1 MKFTDTAV
9 IDSVRRTRDGY
20 LAASAKTARTGIQ
33 IYSGREVDP
42 DNTHGLRDRAQVR
55 VYRSP
60 EAVFNKDTLASMAH
74 RPVTVGHPNEM
85 VDSKNWKR
93 HSAGITGDEVARDGE
108 FVRVPLILMDQAA
121 IDRYEAGERELSW
134 GYTCDL
140 RFGDGMTPEG
150 EAFDAEQVNISANHL
165 ATCRHARGG
174 PELRLGDNRNAKGDK
189 TVATKTILVDGLMVE
204 VTDAAEAAITKL
216 LGQITGLT
224 DSQTKD
230 QAKIGELTAQIATK
244 DGEIAGLNAKLKD
257 AEVTPAKL
265 QQLADQRA
273 VVLGDAQKIM
283 GEAFDGAGKTEADIR
298 RAAVTH
304 KLGDAAKDM
313 SDDAI
318 AGAFKALVPTSDA
331 HGDPV
336 RDVIRDGISSKS
348 DQATSQKAYD
358 GYREDLSKAWQTPA
372 AA

>member
-1 MKFTDTAV
+1 MQFTDAV
-9 IDSVRRTRDGY
+9 VLDGSRRTRDGY
-20 LAASAKTARTGIQ
+20 LVADAKVSRTGIQ
-33 IYSGREVDP
+33 TYLAGEIGLTDRDP
-42 DNTHGLRDRAQVR
+42 RDVIR
-55 VYRSP
+55 VYRS
-60 EAVFNKDTLASMAH
+60 EEEVFAADAMASLAF
-74 RPVTVGHPNEM
+74 RPMTVDHPSEM
-85 VDSKNWKR
+85 VTADNWKK
-93 HSAGITGDEVARDGE
+93 HAVGLAGGDVARDGQ
-108 FVRVPLILMDQAA
+108 FVRVPLTLMDSQAIA
-121 IDRYEAGERELSW
+121 DFEAGRRELSV

-140 RFGDGMTPEG
+140 ILDAGETPDGQ
-150 EAFDAEQVNISANHL
+150 AYDAVQRNIRANHIAL
-165 ATCRHARGG
+165 CAKARGG
-174 PELRLGDNRNAKGDK
+174 PELRFGDNRNAKGDK

-216 LGQITGLT
+216 QSQITGLT
-224 DSQTKD
+224 DAQTKD

-244 DGEIAGLNAKLKD
+244 DGEIAGLTAKLKD

-273 VVLGDAQKIM
+273 VVLGDAQKIV
-283 GEAFDGAGKTEADIR
+283 GETFDGAGKTEAEIR
-298 RAAVTH
+298 RAAVSH